1 MTNSQILDKI
11 DSTIDELDR
20 LINQLT
26 IPNKKQLTQQLYNF
40 FADVE
45 QRVEENF

>member
-1 MTNSQILDKI
+1 MTNSEILDKI

-26 IPNKKQLTQQLYNF
+26 IPNKKDLTQKLYDL
-40 FADVE
+40 FAAVE

>member
-11 DSTIDELDR
+11 DSTVDELDR
-20 LINQLT
+20 LIHQLNV
-26 IPNKKQLTQQLYNF
+26 PNKKELTQQLYNF

-45 QRVEENF
+45 RQVEENF

>member
-1 MTNSQILDKI
+1 MSNGEILDKI

-26 IPNKKQLTQQLYNF
+26 IPNKKDLTQQLYDF
-40 FADVE
+40 FAVVE